1 MLGQSYSL
9 GADAQRLMYPCR
21 TAAPRAVRLD
31 TSVELMLARSKRHIG
46 ERVLATIVATAGS
59 TYRKA
64 GARMFLMADGTY
76 FGLLSGG
83 CFEADLIAHAKGVLE
98 NGAARLIEYDMR
110 GSDDVVFGIGAGC
123 EGTMLVLLERAGSAS
138 RAERAL
144 AQSCTALPQ
153 RPPPSLITIYESCNW
168 PLGTYRGAELPSILA
183 ATAEVALA
191 GSGCRNI
198 VVEFDGRI
206 TLALAQLPAPAPRL
220 LICGGGPDAQPVA
233 NAAVALGW
241 HVLVLD
247 HRSTYAVEDRFP
259 GAEARLIDFAVL
271 SDTLDVS
278 QWDAAVI
285 MSHHLES
292 DVRYMRALADAKGP
306 PYIGLLG
313 PTARRNRV
321 VHALGPEAAGIE
333 SRLRGPAGLNIGAVT
348 PESIA
353 LAIVSEIH
361 AWLAGGEGRCSRQ
374 DMRTSSE

>member
-1 MLGQSYSL
+1 
-9 GADAQRLMYPCR
+9 
-21 TAAPRAVRLD
+21 
-31 TSVELMLARSKRHIG
+31 
-46 ERVLATIVATAGS
+46 
-59 TYRKA
+59 
-64 GARMFLMADGTY
+64 
-76 FGLLSGG
+76 
-83 CFEADLIAHAKGVLE
+83 
-98 NGAARLIEYDMR
+98 
-110 GSDDVVFGIGAGC
+110 
-123 EGTMLVLLERAGSAS
+123 
-138 RAERAL
+138 
-144 AQSCTALPQ
+144 
-153 RPPPSLITIYESCNW
+153 
-168 PLGTYRGAELPSILA
+168 
-183 ATAEVALA
+183 
-191 GSGCRNI
+191 
-198 VVEFDGRI
+198 
-206 TLALAQLPAPAPRL
+206 
-220 LICGGGPDAQPVA
+220 
-233 NAAVALGW
+233 
-241 HVLVLD
+241 
-247 HRSTYAVEDRFP
+247 VEDRFP